1 MSTSEYPDKVKK
13 HRARVMV
20 VGSSNTDMVVRTRR
34 IPAPG
39 ETVLGGDFQMVS
51 GGKGANQAVAAAQ
64 LGAEVMLVARVGTDI
79 FGEQAIASI
88 GAAGVSTQYI
98 LRDEAAS
105 SGVALI
111 FVDEAG
117 QNSIVVAP
125 GANARLRP
133 EDVEAARPAFVDAD
147 VVVLQLEVPL
157 ETVGYAISVAREL
170 GKQVILNPA
179 PAADLP
185 AGFLQG
191 VTVITPNEVETA
203 MLLGWPMDKPL
214 DGQEAARALLD
225 LGVSTAVVTLGPQ
238 GAAVATSGRMWRVEA
253 LPVQPVD
260 TTAAGDCFTGALA
273 CALGEGREIGAAVA
287 FANAAAALSV
297 TRPGAQPSMPTRQ
310 EVLGIYNRIKA
321 DL

>member
-1 MSTSEYPDKVKK
+1 MSTSDHPDELTKN
-13 HRARVMV
+13 RARVVV

-39 ETVLGGDFQMVS
+39 ETVLGGDFQMVP
-51 GGKGANQAVAAAQ
+51 GGKGANQAVAAAR
-64 LGAEVMLVARVGTDI
+64 LGAEVTLVARVGADV

-88 GAAGVSTQYI
+88 GAAGVSTRYI
-98 LRDEAAS
+98 LRDAAAP

-111 FVDEAG
+111 FVEEAG

-133 EDVEAARPAFVDAD
+133 EDVDAARPAFAAAD

-157 ETVGYAISVAREL
+157 ETVGRAISLAREV

-185 AGFLQG
+185 AGFLEG
-191 VTVITPNEVETA
+191 VTVITPNEVEAA

-214 DGQEAARALLD
+214 DGEEAARALLD
-225 LGVSTAVVTLGPQ
+225 RGVSAAVVTLGPQ
-238 GAAVATSGRMWRVEA
+238 GAAVATSGRTWRVEA

-273 CALGEGREIGAAVA
+273 CALGEGQEIGAAVA

-310 EVLGIYNRIKA
+310 EVEGSMRR
-321 DL
+321 